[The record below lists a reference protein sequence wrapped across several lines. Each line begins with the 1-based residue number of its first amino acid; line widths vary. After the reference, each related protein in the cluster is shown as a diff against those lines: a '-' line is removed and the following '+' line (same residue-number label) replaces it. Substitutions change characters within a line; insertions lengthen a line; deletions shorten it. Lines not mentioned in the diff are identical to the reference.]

1 MADTKPMSFHIPVD
15 LKRRLTIIAAKHRR
29 SLTQQ
34 MIVALED
41 HAKAEEASGDKA
53 EA

>member
-1 MADTKPMSFHIPVD
+1 
-15 LKRRLTIIAAKHRR
+15 
-29 SLTQQ
+29 LTQQ